1 MITFTAPGPP
11 VPKERA
17 RILKR
22 RTFTPGKTKAFE
34 SSVAA
39 YARIAMREAGVEMVG
54 KRIPVSLSLEFYMPD
69 RRRRDIDNMAK
80 AVMDGL
86 NGVLYHDDYQ
96 VVRLECVKS
105 VDKDDPRTVVTM
117 TILEEI

>member
-1 MITFTAPGPP
+1 MLTFTVPGPP

-17 RILKR
+17 RVIR
-22 RTFTPGKTKAFE
+22 RRSYTPDKTKAFE
-34 SSVAA
+34 ASVAA
-39 YARIAMREAGVEMVG
+39 YARIAMREACVEMVG
-54 KRIPVSLSLEFYMPD
+54 KKTPVALSLEFYMPD

-96 VVRLECVKS
+96 VVRLECFKS

-117 TILEEI
+117 AILEET

>member
-1 MITFTAPGPP
+1 MLTFTVPGPP

-22 RTFTPGKTKAFE
+22 RKYTPDKTKAFE
-34 SSVAA
+34 ASVAA
-39 YARIAMREAGVEMVG
+39 FAKIAMRDADVEMVG
-54 KRIPVSLSLEFYMPD
+54 KKIPVALSLEFYMQD
-69 RRRRDIDNMAK
+69 GRRRDIDNMAK
-80 AVMDGL
+80 SVMDGL

-105 VDKDDPRTVVTM
+105 VDKDEPRTVIALT
-117 TILEEI
+117 LEE